1 MATVLTHALAAGA
14 LVAVAPAGVPKVRL
28 AASMALLA
36 AVPDLDVIGFRAGI
50 PYGDV
55 MGHRGFTHSILFA
68 LLAGSAVAA
77 AAFRSREVP
86 ILSRVWWQVVGLL
99 FLATASH
106 GVLDAFTDAGL
117 GIGFFIPFDNG
128 RYFFPWRP
136 LATSPLSV
144 AAFVNGPALR
154 ILTNE
159 LLWVGLPIAGAL
171 GTLYSV
177 REIRRRGNVR
187 LEGADKGRVKRY

>member
-14 LVAVAPAGVPKVRL
+14 LVAVAPAGVPKARL
-28 AASMALLA
+28 AISMGLLA
-36 AVPDLDVIGFRAGI
+36 AVPDLDVLGFRAGI

-68 LLAGSAVAA
+68 LLAGSAVAGTV
-77 AAFRSREVP
+77 FRSLGVP
-86 ILSRVWWQVVGLL
+86 PEAGKRNIFSRTWWQVCGLL
-99 FLATASH
+99 CLATASH
-106 GVLDAFTDAGL
+106 GFLDAFTDAGL

-144 AAFVNGPALR
+144 SAFLNGPALR
-154 ILTNE
+154 IFTNE
-159 LLWVGLPIAGAL
+159 LLWVGLPVAGAL
-171 GTLYSV
+171 GALYSI
-177 REIRRRGNVR
+177 RAIRRRHTP
-187 LEGADKGRVKRY
+187 